1 MQATPARQKGTTVM
15 AATTRVAPPAIIAQA
30 GAELLAQITTRPSID
45 RDAAANAIG
54 KAMEQLIAG
63 IPYRREGPI
72 FFFPSR
78 SRKGRIEHRTERDSC
93 SCEAGQDGIP
103 CWHRPARYLIIVL
116 TRRQAQAAAKVV
128 EHASELPPAPI
139 YCRHC
144 HNRMIA
150 ATTPGGEACY
160 ECERCHWTVMAVLFA
175 PARIAQANQE
185 PAQEQPTRSQQRAA

>member
-1 MQATPARQKGTTVM
+1 MQATPARQKGTTM
-15 AATTRVAPPAIIAQA
+15 AATRIAPPAIIARA
-30 GAELLAQITTRPSID
+30 GAELLDQIAARPGID
-45 RDAAANAIG
+45 HDAAANAVA

-63 IPYRREGPI
+63 VPYRREGAI

-78 SRKGRIEHRTERDSC
+78 SRSRRIEHRTERDSC

-116 TRRQAQAAAKVV
+116 KQRQAQAAAEAA
-128 EHASELPPAPI
+128 EHAGELPPPPTD
-139 YCRHC
+139 CRHC

-150 ATTPGGEACY
+150 TTTPGGEASY
-160 ECERCHWTVMAVLFA
+160 ECERCHWTAMAVLFA

-185 PAQEQPTRSQQRAA
+185 LAQEQPTRSQQRAA